1 MIDQSGP
8 EPGTGEKRTAAASAQ
23 ELLDARLM
31 VQLELLREDGLLR
44 EARCVTVLPDG
55 WCGIDGAKV
64 RNVASND
71 YLNLAQDPRL
81 IEAARNALHESG
93 VGSSASAL
101 VAGRGPWHEK
111 LEAKLAE
118 FEQTES
124 AIVFPTGYAANVGTL
139 ATLISADDTVFCD
152 RLNHASLVD
161 GCRMSGARLR
171 VYRHDQLDILERELK
186 KSRADYPKWI
196 VTDGVFSMDGVVA
209 PLPELCDLAERF
221 GAFVIVDEAHGTGV
235 LGENGRGATELT
247 GTEDRVAGRIGTLS
261 KAVGCLGGFVAG
273 STTLIDVL
281 RNSAR
286 PQMFSTAL
294 PPAMCAAACRSLEII
309 RSEPQR
315 KETLHRLAELLRDE
329 LLHFE
334 LTISVSEHSDCR
346 SPIIPVILKDTG
358 RTLTAGQWLLKE
370 GFLAGAIRP
379 PTVPNGTSRLRISL
393 NSGLDDGNIR
403 ALAVAVARSAS
414 RSSK

>member
-1 MIDQSGP
+1 MLDWRHSWRNC
-8 EPGTGEKRTAAASAQ
+8 ERTASC
-23 ELLDARLM
+23 AR
-31 VQLELLREDGLLR
+31 
-44 EARCVTVLPDG
+44 ARCVTPLPDG

-81 IEAARNALHESG
+81 IEAAQIALNDSG
-93 VGSSASAL
+93 VGSGASAL
-101 VAGRGPWHEK
+101 VAGRGPWQEK
-111 LEAKLAE
+111 LEEKLAE

-124 AIVFPTGYAANVGTL
+124 ALVFPTGYAANVGSL
-139 ATLISADDTVFCD
+139 ATLISADDTIFCD

-161 GCRMSGARLR
+161 GCRMPGARLR

-186 KSRADYPKWI
+186 KARADTQKWI

-221 GAFVIVDEAHGTGV
+221 GAFVVVDEAHGTGV

-247 GTEDRVAGRIGTLS
+247 DTEDRVAVRVGTLS

-273 STTLIDVL
+273 SRVLIDLL

-286 PQMFSTAL
+286 TQMFSTAL
-294 PPAMCAAACRSLEII
+294 PPAICAAACRALEII
-309 RSEPQR
+309 RSEPER
-315 KETLHRLAELLRDE
+315 KETLHQLAELLRAE
-329 LLHFE
+329 LLHFD
-334 LTISVSEHSDCR
+334 LTISVSELSECR
-346 SPIIPVILKDTG
+346 GPIVPVIIGDPAP
-358 RTLTAGQWLLKE
+358 TLAAGQRLLKE
-370 GFLAGAIRP
+370 GFFVGTIRP

-393 NSGLDDGNIR
+393 NSGLREGDIR
-403 ALAVAVARSAS
+403 ALVVAVARSAS
-414 RSSK
+414 ESTM